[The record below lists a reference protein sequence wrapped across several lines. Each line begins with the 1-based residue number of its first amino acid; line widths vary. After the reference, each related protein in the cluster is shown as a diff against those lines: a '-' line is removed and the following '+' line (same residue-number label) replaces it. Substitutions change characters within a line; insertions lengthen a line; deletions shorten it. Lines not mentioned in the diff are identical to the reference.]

1 MKHLNIHTGSKRF
14 IPGIFLLCIVLKA
27 NSQTDSTA
35 NLPQFLFPHF
45 DSSVVKLKTGVNLAA
60 CMNYNTL
67 TEKMTFYKDG
77 SLMDLNKPETIDT
90 IIINNKKFV
99 FLDNA
104 FYEVVLNAPVS
115 LFIQHKSD
123 LKSTGRPAALGTTSQ
138 TIGSTSVS
146 KLVGENKSYN
156 LKLPENFK
164 VTPFDVYWVRIN
176 NEMHRF
182 LNVRQ
187 FLNIFPTKEKELKE
201 FIDQNKIKFNK
212 SGDLIKLG
220 HYCNEPGR

>member
-1 MKHLNIHTGSKRF
+1 MQ
-14 IPGIFLLCIVLKA
+14 VKA
-27 NSQTDSTA
+27 QTDSTA

-45 DSSVVKLKTGVNLAA
+45 DSSVVKLKTGVSFAA
-60 CMNYNTL
+60 YMNYNTL

-77 SLMDLNKPETIDT
+77 TLMDLNKPETVDT
-90 IIINNKKFV
+90 IIIHNTKFA
-99 FLDNA
+99 FLENA
-104 FYEVVLNAPVS
+104 FYEVLLNASVS

-156 LKLPENFK
+156 LKLPENYK

-182 LNVRQ
+182 LTVHQ
-187 FLNIFPTKEKELKE
+187 FLNAFPSKEKELKE

-212 SGDLIKLG
+212 PGDLIKLG
-220 HYCNEPGR
+220 QYCNELVR